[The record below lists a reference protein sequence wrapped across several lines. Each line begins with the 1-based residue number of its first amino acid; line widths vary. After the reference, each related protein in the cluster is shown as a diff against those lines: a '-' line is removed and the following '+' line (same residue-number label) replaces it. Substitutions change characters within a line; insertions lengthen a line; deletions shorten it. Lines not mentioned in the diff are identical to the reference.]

1 MNLHHQVSHCHIL
14 REKERER
21 TIFILYQPLK
31 SKLNLHLVCSLSSKS
46 EYLHLFTKWEG
57 NVPQVFPFSTLF
69 LYLYF
74 ILFYQ
79 RSPSIVDFRT
89 VLFVENSV
97 SKNICFGEQCSLK
110 VVNSVCFR
118 RLNLFTRLL
127 ITNMTS
133 LICWK
138 QLSQLKKKEK
148 KNKEKFDH
156 LN

>member
-1 MNLHHQVSHCHIL
+1 MNLHHQVSHCHML
-14 REKERER
+14 REKERQR
-21 TIFILYQPLK
+21 AIFTLYQPLK
-31 SKLNLHLVCSLSSKS
+31 RKLNLHLVCSLSPKS
-46 EYLHLFTKWEG
+46 EYLIPFTKWEG
-57 NVPQVFPFSTLF
+57 NVPLVFPFSTLF

-79 RSPSIVDFRT
+79 RSPSIVDLRT

-97 SKNICFGEQCSLK
+97 SKNICFGEQCLLK
-110 VVNSVCFR
+110 VVDSVCFR

-148 KNKEKFDH
+148 KDKEKFDH